1 MSYGRT
7 ALKVDFLPCICIM
20 VLVSICI
27 FVLILRSMNHTS
39 HGDISVA
46 WYTFAKLCCMIRI
59 GIPVASPMSA
69 LLLGSCN
76 LAKLLEHFLGWKPI
90 ARGGLYT
97 VLLKEMKQ
105 GS

>member
-20 VLVSICI
+20 VLESICI

-76 LAKLLEHFLGWKPI
+76 LAKLLEHFLGWMPI
-90 ARGGLYT
+90 ARGGFYT